1 MNVERWICQIHR
13 NAQEVDAQQD
23 IIWARF
29 CALYLAATVDR
40 FLKPPVPVNETPDIV
55 KELKL
60 NNAYFEMLVAIQHSP
75 YFTKY
80 LRSQKPVAAGGK
92 KLTQVLG
99 ERLLELAPTIDNM
112 VRHPPTNRPDGY
124 FLGFLGNAIQLLST
138 LLTIFIKESEQRT
151 VLSQETKDGLTPWI
165 LSWLQRYPR
174 EFLAEPCK
182 RTLLAF
188 SGDEK
193 FTKEAKNVRRE
204 WKNWNECGLPSCTS
218 TANLKVC
225 SK

>member
-1 MNVERWICQIHR
+1 MHR
-13 NAQEVDAQQD
+13 NAQEVEAQQD

-29 CALYLAATVDR
+29 CALYLPATVDR
-40 FLKPPVPVNETPDIV
+40 FLSPPVPTNEPPNIV

-60 NNAYFEMLVAIQHSP
+60 NNAYFEMLVGIQHSP

-80 LRSQKPVAAGGK
+80 MRSQKPIAAGGK
-92 KLTQVLG
+92 KLTQALG
-99 ERLLELAPTIDNM
+99 ERLLELAPIIDNM
-112 VRHPPTNRPDGY
+112 VRHPPANRPDGY
-124 FLGFLGNAIQLLST
+124 FLGLLGSAIQLLST
-138 LLTIFIKESEQRT
+138 LLTIFVKEKERT
-151 VLSQETKDGLTPWI
+151 VLSQEMKDGLTPWI
-165 LSWLQRYPR
+165 TSWLQRYPR

-188 SGDEK
+188 RRNER
-193 FTKEAKNVRRE
+193 FIEEAKNVRRE

-218 TANLKVC
+218 TENLKVC